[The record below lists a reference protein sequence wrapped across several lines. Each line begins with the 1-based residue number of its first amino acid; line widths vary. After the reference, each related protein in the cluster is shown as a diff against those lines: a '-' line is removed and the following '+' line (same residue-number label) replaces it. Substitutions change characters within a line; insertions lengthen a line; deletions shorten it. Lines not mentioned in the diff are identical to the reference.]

1 MLTFT
6 AREAKNRLGEVFRA
20 AESETVEITNHGK
33 PIVRIISIKNS
44 ESIQKSVASNHAQA
58 MLDQIKFRI
67 SCEIL
72 ARFSVDQIRKKSF
85 ENLTRWKENGSWSL
99 AYDDWM
105 AILEKK
111 DDRKLIASMIGF
123 DERSNQL
130 RQSMP
135 YVGLLDKSTVRKIN
149 EEVAG

>member
-6 AREAKNRLGEVFRA
+6 AREAKNKLGEVFRA

-33 PIVRIISIKNS
+33 PIVRIFSIKNAAAPQRNTNS
-44 ESIQKSVASNHAQA
+44 QDL
-58 MLDQIKFRI
+58 LDQIKFKI

-72 ARFSVDQIRKKSF
+72 AQFSLDEIREKSL
-85 ENLTRWKENGSWSL
+85 ENLNRWKVKGTWSL
-99 AYDDWM
+99 AYDDWLS
-105 AILEKK
+105 IINSK
-111 DDRKLIASMIGF
+111 DDRKLIASMVGS

-135 YVGLLDKSTVRKIN
+135 YVGLLDKSAVKKIHEKVRN
-149 EEVAG
+149 

>member
-6 AREAKNRLGEVFRA
+6 AREAKNKLGEVFRA

-33 PIVRIISIKNS
+33 PIVRIFSIKNAA
-44 ESIQKSVASNHAQA
+44 ASQRSTNSQDL
-58 MLDQIKFRI
+58 LDQIKFKI

-72 ARFSVDQIRKKSF
+72 AQFSLDEIRQKSI
-85 ENLTRWKENGSWSL
+85 ENLSRWKAKGTWSL
-99 AYDDWM
+99 AYDDWLS
-105 AILEKK
+105 ILNSH
-111 DDRKLIASMIGF
+111 DDRMLIACMVGS

-135 YVGLLDKSTVRKIN
+135 YVGLLDQCAVKKIH
-149 EEVAG
+149 EEIRN